1 MRKIILGLAAATAL
15 AAPLA
20 VAGSANAA
28 VAVDN
33 GIGHVDKG
41 DVQSALVWNNKAFD
55 DGVKKLKFT
64 VGAEKVVVDY
74 PMTCFN
80 LNTGAQTSGGHRLIV
95 QPGTATVAA
104 APIYN
109 AGNGKQ
115 ITGFNLTGTVTDF
128 TNVGNRVSRDVTC
141 GTDTVLFMNEGTP
154 AQPNT
159 VSVTGGLQVNGVPL
173 PNTPIAPIV

>member
-1 MRKIILGLAAATAL
+1 MRKILLGLAAAAAL

-55 DGVKKLKFT
+55 DGVATLKFT
-64 VGAEKVVVDY
+64 AGAEKVVVDY

-95 QPGTATVAA
+95 QPGTATVDGHPDLQRRKRQADHRLR
-104 APIYN
+104 PDRR
-109 AGNGKQ
+109 GHR
-115 ITGFNLTGTVTDF
+115 LHH
-128 TNVGNRVSRDVTC
+128 VGNRVSRDVTC
-141 GTDTVLFMNEGTP
+141 GTDTVLFMNEGMP